1 MYYMSK
7 YLYIYITVCFS
18 FTFNLAKAQ
27 TSVGARSTS
36 NGLEIV
42 TPAGYEKSIIT
53 KDGKVGIGTLTPKVE
68 LDIRSEANSA
78 LAIGMTEQSAGE
90 AGAGAIRYV
99 PSPAIGVK
107 GYIEYS
113 DGQKWI
119 GYHPY
124 GKPRLIVVAEKNSQ
138 DIYVYE
144 AGAQQIGSY
153 TAGMPAR
160 SSSYL
165 TNWEKKLDSDSGT
178 ETNNFNAANGEF
190 IAPREGIYWAIFSVA
205 LQSDLITANESYDSN
220 QIEAIWEV
228 RDFSGV
234 LKSKIKSA
242 KAFPG
247 NGVSEAGVSCLVGV
261 HLMKGDKL
269 RPAMW
274 IDLIWNHGSFKPLN
288 TNTGYNILTIV
299 EQ

>member
-1 MYYMSK
+1 MNK

-18 FTFNLAKAQ
+18 FGFNLAKAQ
-27 TSVGARSTS
+27 TAVGARSTS

-42 TPAGYEKSIIT
+42 TPAGNEKSIIT

-68 LDIRSEANSA
+68 LDIRSGANSA
-78 LAIGMTEQSAGE
+78 LAIGVTEQSAQDAE
-90 AGAGAIRYV
+90 AGAIRYV
-99 PSPAIGVK
+99 PSPAIGVR

-119 GYHPY
+119 GYYPY
-124 GKPRLIVVAEKNSQ
+124 GKPRLVVVAEKTSQ
-138 DIYVYE
+138 NVYVYE
-144 AGAQQIGSY
+144 AGAQPIGSY
-153 TAGMPAR
+153 TTGIPAR

-165 TNWEKKLDSDSGT
+165 TNWTKKLDSDSGT
-178 ETNNFNAANGEF
+178 DTNNFNIASGEF
-190 IAPREGIYWAIFSVA
+190 IAPREGVYWAIFSIA
-205 LQSDLITANESYDSN
+205 LQANLITANETYDSN

-228 RDFSGV
+228 RDSSGL

-247 NGVSEAGVSCLVGV
+247 NGTTEAGASCLVGV
-261 HLMKGDKL
+261 HLMKGDRL
-269 RPAMW
+269 RPAVW
-274 IDLIWNHGSFKPLN
+274 IDLTWSHSSFRPFN
-288 TNTGYNILTIV
+288 TNAGYNVLTIV

>member
-1 MYYMSK
+1 MSK

-18 FTFNLAKAQ
+18 FSFNLAKAQ
-27 TSVGARSTS
+27 TAVGARSTS
-36 NGLEIV
+36 HGLEIV
-42 TPAGYEKSIIT
+42 TPAGYEKTIIT

-78 LAIGMTEQSAGE
+78 LALGMTEQSAQD

-113 DGQKWI
+113 DGEKWI

-124 GKPRLIVVAEKNSQ
+124 GKPRLVVVAEKSSQ
-138 DIYVYE
+138 DVYVYE
-144 AGAQQIGSY
+144 TGAQPIGSY
-153 TAGMPAR
+153 SAGIPAR

-165 TNWEKKLDSDSGT
+165 TNWTKKLDSDSGT
-178 ETNNFNAANGEF
+178 DTNNFNATNGEF
-190 IAPREGIYWAIFSVA
+190 IAPREGVYWAIFSMS
-205 LQSDLITANESYDSN
+205 LQSNLITANETYDSN

-228 RDFSGV
+228 RDSSGL

-247 NGVSEAGVSCLVGV
+247 NGTAEVGTSCLVGV

-269 RPAMW
+269 RPAVW
-274 IDLIWNHGSFKPLN
+274 IDLIWNHSSFRPFN
-288 TNTGYNILTIV
+288 TNPGYNVLTIV